1 MSNITVSASRNLDDA
16 VATALAGTISA
27 STANTTVTGVGTTF
41 NSTNTPLGA
50 PLYSGTTFLGIINSV
65 TNTTTLLLR
74 ANSAATVTGVTGTV
88 YRGLALENGDTI
100 TIDTN
105 ATLTINSDS
114 RQSQQNAVL
123 GLITISEGSLIVD
136 GTEVWW
142 VDRKSVV

>member
-74 ANSAATVTGVTGTV
+74 ANSAATVTG
-88 YRGLALENGDTI
+88 AP
-100 TIDTN
+100 
-105 ATLTINSDS
+105 TLTISS
-114 RQSQQNAVL
+114 GYYYYAFTS
-123 GLITISEGSLIVD
+123 S
-136 GTEVWW
+136 GTL
-142 VDRKSVV
+142 SFSG